1 MITRKNEKTIYEVL
15 NPHEETTEALRERVS
30 LIISQER
37 RYRQWCY
44 FTSDIKDVEIELL
57 QQPGVLL
64 SVEISG
70 FYNPEKWV
78 KVTFTNKSL
87 FL

>member
-1 MITRKNEKTIYEVL
+1 MITRTNQKTIYEVL
-15 NPHEETTEALRERVS
+15 NPYEETAQALRKKVS
-30 LIISQER
+30 SILSQER

-57 QQPGVLL
+57 QQPGSLL
-64 SVEISG
+64 SVEVSG

-78 KVTFTNKSL
+78 KVTLTNKSY